1 MNVAQFEGQ
10 ESEISSRMK
19 KNSKIKKK
27 RETSGSHNLS
37 VGKKGHPFGAQRC
50 WSHPALG
57 ERNTAG
63 IGTQPWGVLLCI
75 CLKRRFFFAFSQQSI
90 WEATWGWIAK
100 GDVGEGTWQVSR
112 QRKERLWGRWQPTLE
127 SKRPFTFEMGF
138 RVEML

>member
-100 GDVGEGTWQVSR
+100 GDVGGGDVAGVQAEEREAVGPMAAYL
-112 QRKERLWGRWQPTLE
+112 RKQKTIHI
-127 SKRPFTFEMGF
+127 
-138 RVEML
+138 